1 MKSVTRKWVVRDAI
15 EYVYTVR
22 KTGKSEGEPSTIVA
36 DVIEQYA
43 VCPGGG
49 GAHMKGLGMLVG
61 NFELNP

>member
-43 VCPGGG
+43 FARGGG
-49 GAHMKGLGMLVG
+49 GRIGKGWGCSS
-61 NFELNP
+61 EILN